1 MKAVHEPDPEVPDEA
16 EEVEEESEEEKA
28 IDVTNEDSFPASD
41 PPSWTPTVAGS
52 PAPRR
57 SALESSESRPRR
69 EARHA
74 GLLPAPGARPGLSSR
89 PRGIPGKRRRWT

>member
-1 MKAVHEPDPEVPDEA
+1 MKSVHEPDPEVPGEAEDAEDAEDA

-52 PAPRR
+52 PRPAKK
-57 SALESSESRPRR
+57 RPRKQR
-69 EARHA
+69 V
-74 GLLPAPGARPGLSSR
+74 P
-89 PRGIPGKRRRWT
+89 T